1 MERLAFSL
9 SGTLIITL
17 YLLHQSCTSNIFH
30 RFSSLKTLI
39 STLYD
44 QTNPE
49 VVVSNMVLGLV
60 AAVVEAALA
69 FVEYVVLVLLD
80 YLLALSTLVYK
91 ECSFSS
97 RSVVTKNIMET
108 KEK

>member
-1 MERLAFSL
+1 M
-9 SGTLIITL
+9 
-17 YLLHQSCTSNIFH
+17 SCTSNGIFH

-49 VVVSNMVLGLV
+49 VVVSKMVLGVV

-69 FVEYVVLVLLD
+69 LVDYVVLVLLD

-97 RSVVTKNIMET
+97 RSVVTKNRMKT